1 MLAENR
7 IPTHPGEILC
17 EMYLRPLG
25 LSLAELAE
33 RVGIP
38 EPSILEI
45 VNGRRGVTPETAR
58 LLAREFDTTAQF
70 WLNLQATHDS
80 TLKRSETVERPAIPE
95 SHRGEIDRRLA
106 DLEAHPGDGSPWEE
120 VRARL
125 AQLDRKKID

>member
-1 MLAENR
+1 MLPENR
-7 IPTHPGEILC
+7 IPTHPGEILDKR
-17 EMYLRPLG
+17 YLRPLG

-38 EPSILEI
+38 EPSIHEI
-45 VNGRRGVTPETAR
+45 VSGQRGVTPETAR
-58 LLAREFDTTAQF
+58 LLSKEFDTTAQF

-80 TLKRSETVERPAIPE
+80 TLMRSEMAERPAIPE
-95 SHRGEIDRRLA
+95 SHRGEIDRRLV

-125 AQLDRKKID
+125 ARLDRKKID